1 MEERRQS
8 TREPT
13 YLPGAIYFNGGHGS
27 LSCVIRDFSYEGAR
41 IVIFDPIDIP
51 DEVELHIPERNRLMH
66 ATVRWR
72 HGNKIG
78 LAFSEVRYATTRRQ
92 PLELNGREKLRCIAK
107 SRSVE
112 EVRAVYAAAT
122 RRAAPSR

>member
-1 MEERRQS
+1 MEERRQP

-51 DEVELHIPERNRLMH
+51 DEVELQIP
-66 ATVRWR
+66 
-72 HGNKIG
+72 
-78 LAFSEVRYATTRRQ
+78 
-92 PLELNGREKLRCIAK
+92 AK
-107 SRSVE
+107 KP
-112 EVRAVYAAAT
+112 ADA
-122 RRAAPSR
+122 